1 MTGSGHRCLRITAAR
16 LLAGAMLGT
25 LLASLPVQG
34 ANRAPAGRQAMQV
47 GGTGS
52 GIVVDEAGR
61 ILTNHH
67 VVQACRALRVRKDGV
82 AVGARLQAYD
92 PKNDLALV
100 HADGLRG
107 VRPASFRTGP
117 AQLGEPVFLA
127 GYPLQGVLSS
137 DLHVGTGMVSAL
149 AGPKGDRRFI
159 QLSVPVQSGNSGGPV
174 LDEAGLVI
182 GVLMGTLSP
191 AYVQRLTG
199 LPPQNVSFAV
209 RSALAQTLLGSGRT
223 EFRKGTSRQVLDTR
237 ELAARARGFTVL
249 VECLR

>member
-1 MTGSGHRCLRITAAR
+1 MTGLGHRGFRAMAGR
-16 LLAGAMLGT
+16 LLIGAALGVT
-25 LLASLPVQG
+25 LASLPAQG
-34 ANRAPAGRQAMQV
+34 ATRPPAAGQALQV

-67 VVQACRALRVRKDGV
+67 VVQNCRALRVRKDGV
-82 AVGARLQAYD
+82 MVGARLQAYD

-107 VRPASFRTGP
+107 ARPASFRTGP

-149 AGPKGDRRFI
+149 AGPKGDRRVI
-159 QLSVPVQSGNSGGPV
+159 QLSVPVQAGNSGGPV
-174 LDEAGLVI
+174 LDEAGQVV

-209 RSALAQTLLGSGRT
+209 RSELALALLGSGRT
-223 EFRKGTSRQVLDTR
+223 GYRKGTARNVLDTR